1 MANSQTKSLTT
12 ISLFQLIKQQLPK
25 MVFAALISMACVI
38 TSTCANAN
46 EVLRIRAIVNDD
58 VISFYDLFQRVR
70 LLIMTSAIPDT
81 PDNRKRLAPQV
92 LRAMIDEKLR
102 LQEAARLN
110 IRVPTSRVN
119 QQISLLEERNNLP
132 SGSIPRLLDQASIGH
147 SVLHDKLRGEI
158 AWQSIVRRRL
168 IKQVNVSN
176 EEIEDEFRRLQSI
189 QHLPK
194 YKVSEIFLAVDNPD
208 QEDQVLDVARR
219 LLGQLDEGAKFNLIA
234 REFSQ
239 SSSAATGGNLG
250 TVSKGQLDPK
260 LEKALDALD
269 NGGLAGP
276 LRTLSGFY
284 ILKLHE
290 RISPTIHK
298 NEPVMA
304 FVSQLL
310 LPLKPEAKKAEI
322 DSQEDIAAQIRDTS
336 TSCKHLDES
345 GRALNTPQSGSLGK
359 INIEE
364 LPLTISTAIRNL
376 PANKV
381 SPTIRVAEGLLLMMV
396 CEWDKPMSRL
406 PPKKEVRARLGDRQL
421 NLLMQRY
428 MRDLR
433 RTAYIDLRG

>member
-1 MANSQTKSLTT
+1 MANSQIKSLPV
-12 ISLFQLIKQQLPK
+12 ISFFKLTKQQLFK
-25 MVFAALISMACVI
+25 IAFAALIGITCVI
-38 TSTCANAN
+38 TSTYSHAN

-70 LLIMTSAIPDT
+70 LLIMTSAIPDS
-81 PDNRKRLAPQV
+81 PDNRRRLAPQV

-102 LQEAARLN
+102 MQEATRLN
-110 IRVPTSRVN
+110 IRVPTSRVDR
-119 QQISLLEERNNLP
+119 QISLLEKRNNLP
-132 SGSIPRLLDQASIGH
+132 SGGIPQLLDQANIGH
-147 SVLHDKLRGEI
+147 GVLREKLRGEL

-176 EEIEDEFRRLQSI
+176 EEIEDEFRRLKSI

-194 YKVSEIFLAVDNPD
+194 YKVSEIFLSIDNPD
-208 QEDQVLDVARR
+208 QEGQVLDVARR

-260 LEKALDALD
+260 LEKALDALSI
-269 NGGLAGP
+269 GGLAGP

-290 RISPTIHK
+290 RISPTTNK
-298 NEPVMA
+298 NETVMA
-304 FVSQLL
+304 LVSQLL
-310 LPLKPEAKKAEI
+310 LPLKAEAKKAEI
-322 DSQEDIAAQIRDTS
+322 DSQENIAAQIRETT
-336 TSCKHLDES
+336 TSCEHLYES
-345 GRALNTPQSGSLGK
+345 GRALGSPQSGSLGK
-359 INIEE
+359 INIED
-364 LPLTISTAIRNL
+364 LPSVISKVIRDL

-396 CEWDKPMSRL
+396 CEWDKPKSSL

-433 RTAYIDLRG
+433 RTAFIDLRG

>member
-1 MANSQTKSLTT
+1 MANPQTKSPTV
-12 ISLFQLIKQQLPK
+12 ISLFQLIKQQLLK
-25 MVFAALISMACVI
+25 IAFAALIVIPCVI
-38 TSTCANAN
+38 TSSSTHAS

-70 LLIMTSAIPDT
+70 LLIMTSAIPDS
-81 PDNRKRLAPQV
+81 PDNRRRLAPQV

-102 LQEAARLN
+102 LQEATRLN
-110 IRVPTSRVN
+110 IRVPTSRVDR
-119 QQISLLEERNNLP
+119 QISLLEKRNNLP
-132 SGSIPRLLDQASIGH
+132 SGGIPQLLDEASIGH
-147 SVLHDKLRGEI
+147 SVLREKLRGEL

-176 EEIEDEFRRLQSI
+176 EEIEDEIRRLKSI

-194 YKVSEIFLAVDNPD
+194 YKVSEIFLSVDNPD

-219 LLGQLDEGAKFNLIA
+219 LLSQLDAGAKFNLIA

-260 LEKALDALD
+260 LEIALDALTI
-269 NGGLAGP
+269 GGLAGP

-290 RISPTIHK
+290 RISPTK
-298 NEPVMA
+298 STNKPVMA
-304 FVSQLL
+304 LVSQLL
-310 LPLKPEAKKAEI
+310 LPLKAEAKKAEI
-322 DSQEDIAAQIRDTS
+322 VSQENIATQIRETS
-336 TSCKHLDES
+336 TSCKHLYES
-345 GRALNTPQSGSLGK
+345 GRALDTPQSGSLGK
-359 INIEE
+359 INIEA
-364 LPLTISTAIRNL
+364 LPPVISKAIRDL

-396 CEWDKPMSRL
+396 CEWDKPKSSL

-433 RTAYIDLRG
+433 RTAFIDLRG